1 MVTELTTPKK
11 LDVFSFLGHLH
22 TLAYTHTQTY
32 NLKNIFK
39 KIMVRMQTWYKFGS
53 FHSGHGCF

>member
-22 TLAYTHTQTY
+22 TLAYTHTQTH
-32 NLKNIFK
+32 NLKNIF
-39 KIMVRMQTWYKFGS
+39 
-53 FHSGHGCF
+53 